1 MEYNVSRDKVNRI
14 TEVNGASLEQLG
26 EAERAYAK
34 GMQEVILTAYQF
46 RNAYDPH
53 SAEGILNMA
62 VAEVCRN
69 AMDSLIEQAEIQ
81 LCEAIMESASEDLT
95 PMVCED
101 G

>member
-14 TEVNGASLEQLG
+14 TEVNGTRLEQLG
-26 EAERAYAK
+26 EAERAYAR

-69 AMDSLIEQAEIQ
+69 AMDSLIEQAELQ
-81 LCEAIMESASEDLT
+81 LCEVIHGASDER
-95 PMVCED
+95 VQ
-101 G
+101 